1 MQQITEETTRVMTDV
16 EVALHKRKQRLD
28 GLLQHGDP
36 FTGRFLC
43 DLRTV
48 ACFAKDLVEHNGK
61 VTIST
66 ATKEGIHGSR
76 ILSYGP
82 DWKEDLSLVKPITEL
97 LKERLEKYRIGFSLW
112 EHTYSFENLKEMLA
126 VVLEVLLNCPNSRI
140 ENKSPGAILQLESQG

>member
-61 VTIST
+61 VTINT

-82 DWKEDLSLVKPITEL
+82 
-97 LKERLEKYRIGFSLW
+97 
-112 EHTYSFENLKEMLA
+112 A
-126 VVLEVLLNCPNSRI
+126 
-140 ENKSPGAILQLESQG
+140 